1 MKSLLR
7 GLSVMVVGLALGVG
21 TLGCGDT
28 DTDAL
33 KPKMSVADA
42 LKGLKAEDS
51 NARAD
56 AAIALG
62 AHGEAAASAVPT
74 LVEALKDPE
83 VEVQR
88 LAAYALGQIGPK
100 ASAAVPAL
108 KEMMKSDERSLY
120 TAAVNALQLI
130 SPGSVSDKVVNV
142 RGESPQ

>member
-7 GLSVMVVGLALGVG
+7 GLSLATMGLVLGLFAG
-21 TLGCGDT
+21 GCGGKET
-28 DTDAL
+28 DVL

-42 LKGLKAEDS
+42 VQGLKAEDP

-62 AHGEAAASAVPT
+62 AHGEGAASAVPK
-74 LVEALKDPE
+74 LIEALKDPE
-83 VEVQR
+83 AEVQR

-100 ASAAVPAL
+100 ANAAVPAL

-142 RGESPQ
+142 RGESP